1 MGMANALSTLTVVVP
16 VGPGDAMSPRLRA
29 QLDALPAA
37 AQVRVVHAD
46 AVPASADTATQSPPR
61 GGPRWETLAAQRGR
75 ASQQNAGAHGA
86 VNAWLWFLHAD
97 CELAPDSLRRAARFI
112 DRGGDAWGYFDLR
125 FLDDGPALTRLNA
138 VGAWLRSRCLHLP
151 FGDQGLLL
159 PRTLFERIGGF
170 DVWLQCGEDHDLV
183 WRLRRAGVAVRPV
196 GAPLFTSARKYAVR
210 GWWPTTAWHL
220 RETLRQP
227 GGLDE
232 DGESAGQEPAGRRV
246 W

>member
-46 AVPASADTATQSPPR
+46 AVPDSADTATQSPPR

-97 CELAPDSLRRAARFI
+97 CELAPDSLPRAARFI
-112 DRGGDAWGYFDLR
+112 DRGGDALGYFDLR

-151 FGDQGLLL
+151 FGDQGMLL
-159 PRTLFERIGGF
+159 PRALFERIGGF
-170 DVWLQCGEDHDLV
+170 DASLQCGEDHDLV

-196 GAPLFTSARKYAVR
+196 GAPLFTSARKYAAR
-210 GWWPTTAWHL
+210 GWWPTTTWHL
-220 RETLRQP
+220 RETLRQ
-227 GGLDE
+227 
-232 DGESAGQEPAGRRV
+232 ARRFSSRRPP
-246 W
+246 